1 MQNSNDLPNTL
12 PVFPLSNFIIF
23 PETTVPLNIFEP
35 RYIQMIDDCM
45 KSNRML
51 GMVQPKKTLKNDSP
65 ELFDIG
71 CMGKI
76 TSFSE
81 TEDGRYLIVINGVSR
96 FKIINE
102 INTSKLYRTC
112 NVEFKNFSQDLKLDE
127 LKIDISELDTI
138 FKSLKSLLKKQGYV
152 INWEDLKEQNLQQT
166 INTLSMASPFSLE
179 EKQTLLETPTLKSR
193 KEKLEEILKTYLLDN
208 FSNTTI
214 Q

>member
-1 MQNSNDLPNTL
+1 MR
-12 PVFPLSNFIIF
+12 VLSAVAITFSLLLLSGCKYGMSDN
-23 PETTVPLNIFEP
+23 PTVVEDN
-35 RYIQMIDDCM
+35 
-45 KSNRML
+45 
-51 GMVQPKKTLKNDSP
+51 P

>member
-1 MQNSNDLPNTL
+1 MQNINNLPNTL

-35 RYIQMIDDCM
+35 RYIQMIDDSM

-51 GMVQPKKTLKNDSP
+51 GMIQPKKTLKNDSP
-65 ELFDIG
+65 ELFEIG

-102 INTSKLYRTC
+102 INSSKLYRTC
-112 NVEFKNFSQDLKLDE
+112 KVDFKNFSQDLKLDE
-127 LKIDISELDTI
+127 FKIDVSELDTI

-179 EKQTLLETPTLKSR
+179 EKQILLETPTLKSR

>member
-96 FKIINE
+96 FRIINE

>member
-1 MQNSNDLPNTL
+1 MNKN
-12 PVFPLSNFIIF
+12 
-23 PETTVPLNIFEP
+23 
-35 RYIQMIDDCM
+35 
-45 KSNRML
+45 
-51 GMVQPKKTLKNDSP
+51 PKNLERN
-65 ELFDIG
+65 
-71 CMGKI
+71 
-76 TSFSE
+76 
-81 TEDGRYLIVINGVSR
+81 
-96 FKIINE
+96 KIIKE